1 MLFIIIPL
9 LFTPFTQVIPIG
21 SSGEKVEGRY
31 YPASSMTYSEGM
43 MLSMDDWYVVDQTM
57 RSTVKNCKAVIEK
70 SITHCKEDLDTLNKE
85 CKDHSPDQQA
95 IIDAITIDNKKLQKE
110 LAASK
115 RSGKMLTYI
124 SIGAGILSTGLTA
137 YLVVK

>member
-1 MLFIIIPL
+1 MLFIVIPL

-21 SSGEKVEGRY
+21 SSGEQIKGEHY
-31 YPASSMTYSEGM
+31 AASSIIHSEGM
-43 MLSMDDWYVVDQTM
+43 LVSMGDWYVIDQTM
-57 RSTVKNCKAVIEK
+57 RSTVRNCKAVIEK

-95 IIDAITIDNKKLQKE
+95 IIDAITLDNTKLKKE
-110 LAASK
+110 LEESK
-115 RSGKMLTYI
+115 KSGKMLTYI
-124 SIGAGILSTGLTA
+124 SIGAGIVTTGLTA